1 MKKTVLLKISGEALL
16 GQKDYGIDNNV
27 VDRIALE
34 MKEAGGDTQIA
45 VVVGGGNIFR
55 GMQLSNK
62 TGMVRATADSMG
74 MLATIMN
81 AIALKDRFMAAGTP
95 TQILSSF
102 NIEGMIE
109 GFESDKAIRILER
122 GNVDFILYDLGVSM
136 FHFKKA
142 ERGFSFNENNKLDM
156 RLGINK
162 INAYEVINK
171 YEKKDLER
179 IFKEYGEIKNYSKLA
194 EIIIKE
200 RNKKNIETAKEL
212 ENIIFHNSDKS
223 KKYGKINPATLI
235 FQAIRIE
242 VNDELNIL
250 KKSIENIKNILKK
263 YGVVVIIS
271 YHSLEDR
278 IVKRFFKDNEKTKNK
293 DGIFK
298 LLNSK
303 VLKPTNEEI
312 KLNIASRSAKLRAA
326 QLL

>member
-1 MKKTVLLKISGEALL
+1 MIKKPIILQMDNMESQIIHKPVMIKEVLSFIPENSN
-16 GQKDYGIDNNV
+16 IV
-27 VDRIALE
+27 VDATLGEGGHTKAMLDLNLEVHSFERDKNILEIA
-34 MKEAGGDTQIA
+34 KK
-45 VVVGGGNIFR
+45 R
-55 GMQLSNK
+55 LSNYK
-62 TGMVRATADSMG
+62 KFYYYNNTYDKMIDS
-74 MLATIMN
+74 LP
-81 AIALKDRFMAAGTP
+81 K
-95 TQILSSF
+95 
-102 NIEGMIE
+102 NII
-109 GFESDKAIRILER
+109 

-156 RLGINK
+156 RLGINEK
-162 INAYEVINK
+162 NAYEVINR
-171 YEKKDLER
+171 YGKKDLER
-179 IFKEYGEIKNYSKLA
+179 IFKEYGEIKNPSKIA
-194 EIIIKE
+194 DAIIRE
-200 RNKKNIETAKEL
+200 REKKNIETAKEL

-235 FQAIRIE
+235 FQAVRIE

-263 YGVVVIIS
+263 YGVIVIIS

>member
-1 MKKTVLLKISGEALL
+1 MIKKPIILQMDNMESQIIHKPVMIKEVLSFIPKNSNI
-16 GQKDYGIDNNV
+16 V
-27 VDRIALE
+27 VDATLGEGGHTKAMLDLNLE
-34 MKEAGGDTQIA
+34 
-45 VVVGGGNIFR
+45 VH
-55 GMQLSNK
+55 
-62 TGMVRATADSMG
+62 
-74 MLATIMN
+74 
-81 AIALKDRFMAAGTP
+81 
-95 TQILSSF
+95 SF
-102 NIEGMIE
+102 ER
-109 GFESDKAIRILER
+109 DKNILEIAKKR
-122 GNVDFILYDLGVSM
+122 LADYKKFYYYNNTYDKMIDSLPKNIIGNVDFILYDLGVSM

-250 KKSIENIKNILKK
+250 KKSIENINNILKK

>member
-1 MKKTVLLKISGEALL
+1 MNNMESQIIHKPVMINEVLSFIPENSNIVIDATLGEGGHTKAMLDLNLEVHSFERDKNILEIAKKRLA
-16 GQKDYGIDNNV
+16 DYKKFYYYNNTYDKMIDSLPKN
-27 VDRIALE
+27 I
-34 MKEAGGDTQIA
+34 I
-45 VVVGGGNIFR
+45 GNI
-55 GMQLSNK
+55 
-62 TGMVRATADSMG
+62 
-74 MLATIMN
+74 
-81 AIALKDRFMAAGTP
+81 
-95 TQILSSF
+95 
-102 NIEGMIE
+102 
-109 GFESDKAIRILER
+109 
-122 GNVDFILYDLGVSM
+122 DFILYDLGVSM

-200 RNKKNIETAKEL
+200 RNQKNIETAKEL

-263 YGVVVIIS
+263 YGIVVIIS

>member
-1 MKKTVLLKISGEALL
+1 MIKKPIILQMDNMESQIIHKPVMIKEVLSFIPENSN
-16 GQKDYGIDNNV
+16 IV
-27 VDRIALE
+27 VDATLGEGGHTKAMLDLNLE
-34 MKEAGGDTQIA
+34 
-45 VVVGGGNIFR
+45 VH
-55 GMQLSNK
+55 
-62 TGMVRATADSMG
+62 
-74 MLATIMN
+74 
-81 AIALKDRFMAAGTP
+81 
-95 TQILSSF
+95 SF
-102 NIEGMIE
+102 ER
-109 GFESDKAIRILER
+109 DKNILEIAKKR
-122 GNVDFILYDLGVSM
+122 LADYKKFYYYNNTYDKMIDSLPKNIIRNVDFILYDLGVSM

>member
-1 MKKTVLLKISGEALL
+1 MIKKPIILQMDNMESQIIHKPVMIKEVLSFIPENSN
-16 GQKDYGIDNNV
+16 IV
-27 VDRIALE
+27 VDATLGEGGHTKAMLDLNLE
-34 MKEAGGDTQIA
+34 
-45 VVVGGGNIFR
+45 VH
-55 GMQLSNK
+55 
-62 TGMVRATADSMG
+62 
-74 MLATIMN
+74 
-81 AIALKDRFMAAGTP
+81 
-95 TQILSSF
+95 SF
-102 NIEGMIE
+102 ER
-109 GFESDKAIRILER
+109 DKNILEIAKKR
-122 GNVDFILYDLGVSM
+122 LADYKKFYYYNNTYDKIIDSLPKNIIGNVDFILYDLGVSM

>member
-1 MKKTVLLKISGEALL
+1 MIKKPIILQMDNMESQIIHKPVMINEVLSFIPENSN
-16 GQKDYGIDNNV
+16 IV
-27 VDRIALE
+27 VDATLGEGGHTKAMLDLNLE
-34 MKEAGGDTQIA
+34 
-45 VVVGGGNIFR
+45 VY
-55 GMQLSNK
+55 
-62 TGMVRATADSMG
+62 
-74 MLATIMN
+74 
-81 AIALKDRFMAAGTP
+81 
-95 TQILSSF
+95 
-102 NIEGMIE
+102 
-109 GFESDKAIRILER
+109 GFERDKNILEIAKKR
-122 GNVDFILYDLGVSM
+122 LADYKKFYYYNNTYDKMIDSLPKNIIGNVDFILYDLGVSM

>member
-1 MKKTVLLKISGEALL
+1 MIKKPIIL
-16 GQKDYGIDNNV
+16 QMDNMESQIIHKPVMIKEILSFIPENSNIV
-27 VDRIALE
+27 VDATLGEGGHTKAMLDLNLE
-34 MKEAGGDTQIA
+34 
-45 VVVGGGNIFR
+45 VH
-55 GMQLSNK
+55 
-62 TGMVRATADSMG
+62 
-74 MLATIMN
+74 
-81 AIALKDRFMAAGTP
+81 
-95 TQILSSF
+95 SF
-102 NIEGMIE
+102 ER
-109 GFESDKAIRILER
+109 DKNILEIAKKR
-122 GNVDFILYDLGVSM
+122 LEDYKKFYYYNNTYDKMIDSLPKNIIGNVDFILYDLGVSM

-223 KKYGKINPATLI
+223 KKYGKINPSTLI

-293 DGIFK
+293 EGIFK

>member
-1 MKKTVLLKISGEALL
+1 MIKKPIILQMDNMESQIIHKPVMIKEVLSFIPENSN
-16 GQKDYGIDNNV
+16 IV
-27 VDRIALE
+27 VDATLGEGGHTKAMLDLNLEVYGFERDKNILEIA
-34 MKEAGGDTQIA
+34 KK
-45 VVVGGGNIFR
+45 R
-55 GMQLSNK
+55 LSNYK
-62 TGMVRATADSMG
+62 KFYYYNNTYDKMIDS
-74 MLATIMN
+74 LP
-81 AIALKDRFMAAGTP
+81 K
-95 TQILSSF
+95 
-102 NIEGMIE
+102 NII
-109 GFESDKAIRILER
+109 

-142 ERGFSFNENNKLDM
+142 KRGFSFNENNKLDM

-171 YEKKDLER
+171 YEKKDLEK

>member
-1 MKKTVLLKISGEALL
+1 MIKKPIILQMDNMESQIIHKPVMIKEVLSFIPENSN
-16 GQKDYGIDNNV
+16 IV
-27 VDRIALE
+27 VDATLGEGGHTKAMLDLNLEVHSFERDKNILEIA
-34 MKEAGGDTQIA
+34 KK
-45 VVVGGGNIFR
+45 R
-55 GMQLSNK
+55 LSNYK
-62 TGMVRATADSMG
+62 KFYYYNNTYDKMIDS
-74 MLATIMN
+74 LP
-81 AIALKDRFMAAGTP
+81 K
-95 TQILSSF
+95 
-102 NIEGMIE
+102 NII
-109 GFESDKAIRILER
+109 

-212 ENIIFHNSDKS
+212 ENIIFHNSNKS

>member
-1 MKKTVLLKISGEALL
+1 MIKKPIILQMDNMESQIIHKPVMIKEVLSFIPENSN
-16 GQKDYGIDNNV
+16 IV
-27 VDRIALE
+27 VDSTLGEGGHTKAMLDLNLEVHSFERDKNILEIA
-34 MKEAGGDTQIA
+34 KK
-45 VVVGGGNIFR
+45 R
-55 GMQLSNK
+55 LSNYK
-62 TGMVRATADSMG
+62 KFYYYNNTYDKMID
-74 MLATIMN
+74 L
-81 AIALKDRFMAAGTP
+81 LPK
-95 TQILSSF
+95 
-102 NIEGMIE
+102 NII
-109 GFESDKAIRILER
+109 

>member
-1 MKKTVLLKISGEALL
+1 MIKKPIILQMDNMESQIIHKPVMIKEVLSFIPENSN
-16 GQKDYGIDNNV
+16 IV
-27 VDRIALE
+27 VDATLGEGGHTKAMLDLNLE
-34 MKEAGGDTQIA
+34 
-45 VVVGGGNIFR
+45 VH
-55 GMQLSNK
+55 
-62 TGMVRATADSMG
+62 
-74 MLATIMN
+74 
-81 AIALKDRFMAAGTP
+81 
-95 TQILSSF
+95 SF
-102 NIEGMIE
+102 ER
-109 GFESDKAIRILER
+109 DKNILEIAKKR
-122 GNVDFILYDLGVSM
+122 LSDYKKFYYYNNTYDKMIDSLPKNIIGNVDFILYDLGVSM

-171 YEKKDLER
+171 YEKKDFER

-235 FQAIRIE
+235 FQAVRIE

-293 DGIFK
+293 EGIFK

-312 KLNIASRSAKLRAA
+312 KLNPASRSAKLRAA

>member
-1 MKKTVLLKISGEALL
+1 MESQIIHKPVMIKEVLSFIPENSN
-16 GQKDYGIDNNV
+16 IV
-27 VDRIALE
+27 VDATLGEGGHTKAMLDLNLE
-34 MKEAGGDTQIA
+34 
-45 VVVGGGNIFR
+45 VH
-55 GMQLSNK
+55 
-62 TGMVRATADSMG
+62 
-74 MLATIMN
+74 
-81 AIALKDRFMAAGTP
+81 
-95 TQILSSF
+95 SF
-102 NIEGMIE
+102 ER
-109 GFESDKAIRILER
+109 DKNILEIAKKR
-122 GNVDFILYDLGVSM
+122 LANYKNFYYYNNTYDKMIDSLSKNIIGNVDFILYDLGVSM

-200 RNKKNIETAKEL
+200 RKKKNIETAKEL

-293 DGIFK
+293 EGIFK

>member
-1 MKKTVLLKISGEALL
+1 MIKKPIILQMDNMESQIIHKPVMIKEVLSFIPENSN
-16 GQKDYGIDNNV
+16 IV
-27 VDRIALE
+27 VDATLGEGGHTKAMLDLNLE
-34 MKEAGGDTQIA
+34 
-45 VVVGGGNIFR
+45 VH
-55 GMQLSNK
+55 
-62 TGMVRATADSMG
+62 
-74 MLATIMN
+74 
-81 AIALKDRFMAAGTP
+81 
-95 TQILSSF
+95 SF
-102 NIEGMIE
+102 ER
-109 GFESDKAIRILER
+109 DKNILEIAKKR
-122 GNVDFILYDLGVSM
+122 LADYKKFYYYNNTYDKMIDSLPKNIIGNVDFILYDLGVSM
-136 FHFKKA
+136 FHFKKS
-142 ERGFSFNENNKLDM
+142 ERGFSFKENNKLDM

-194 EIIIKE
+194 EIIIEE

-263 YGVVVIIS
+263 YGIVVIIS

-278 IVKRFFKDNEKTKNK
+278 IIKRFFKDNEKTKNK

>member
-1 MKKTVLLKISGEALL
+1 MDNMESQIIHKPVMIKEVLSFIPENSN
-16 GQKDYGIDNNV
+16 IV
-27 VDRIALE
+27 VDATLGEGGHTKAMLDLNLE
-34 MKEAGGDTQIA
+34 
-45 VVVGGGNIFR
+45 VH
-55 GMQLSNK
+55 
-62 TGMVRATADSMG
+62 
-74 MLATIMN
+74 
-81 AIALKDRFMAAGTP
+81 
-95 TQILSSF
+95 SF
-102 NIEGMIE
+102 ER
-109 GFESDKAIRILER
+109 DKNILEIAKKR
-122 GNVDFILYDLGVSM
+122 LADYKKFYYYNNTYDKMIDLLPKNIIGNVDFILYDLGVSM

-142 ERGFSFNENNKLDM
+142 EKGFSFNENNKLDM

-250 KKSIENIKNILKK
+250 KNSIENIKNILKK

>member
-1 MKKTVLLKISGEALL
+1 MDNMESQIIHKPVMIKEVLSFIPENSNIVVDATLGEGGHTKAMLDLNLEVHSFERDKNILKIA
-16 GQKDYGIDNNV
+16 KK
-27 VDRIALE
+27 R
-34 MKEAGGDTQIA
+34 
-45 VVVGGGNIFR
+45 
-55 GMQLSNK
+55 LSNYK
-62 TGMVRATADSMG
+62 KFYYYNNTYDKMIDS
-74 MLATIMN
+74 LP
-81 AIALKDRFMAAGTP
+81 K
-95 TQILSSF
+95 
-102 NIEGMIE
+102 NII
-109 GFESDKAIRILER
+109 

-223 KKYGKINPATLI
+223 KKYGKINPSTLI

>member
-1 MKKTVLLKISGEALL
+1 M
-16 GQKDYGIDNNV
+16 DNMESQIIHKPVMIKEILSFIPENSNIV
-27 VDRIALE
+27 VDATLGEGGHTKAMLDLNLE
-34 MKEAGGDTQIA
+34 
-45 VVVGGGNIFR
+45 VH
-55 GMQLSNK
+55 
-62 TGMVRATADSMG
+62 
-74 MLATIMN
+74 
-81 AIALKDRFMAAGTP
+81 
-95 TQILSSF
+95 SF
-102 NIEGMIE
+102 ER
-109 GFESDKAIRILER
+109 DKNILEIAKKR
-122 GNVDFILYDLGVSM
+122 LADYKKFYYYNNTYDKMIDSLPKNIIGNVDFILYDLGVSM

-263 YGVVVIIS
+263 YGVIVIIS

-278 IVKRFFKDNEKTKNK
+278 IIKRFFKDNEKTKNK

>member
-1 MKKTVLLKISGEALL
+1 MIKKPIILQMDNMESQIIHKPVMIKEVLSFIPENSN
-16 GQKDYGIDNNV
+16 IV
-27 VDRIALE
+27 VDATLGEGGHTKAMLDLNLE
-34 MKEAGGDTQIA
+34 
-45 VVVGGGNIFR
+45 VH
-55 GMQLSNK
+55 
-62 TGMVRATADSMG
+62 
-74 MLATIMN
+74 
-81 AIALKDRFMAAGTP
+81 
-95 TQILSSF
+95 SF
-102 NIEGMIE
+102 ER
-109 GFESDKAIRILER
+109 DKNILEIAKKR
-122 GNVDFILYDLGVSM
+122 LADYKKFYYYNNTYDKMIDSLPKNIIGNVDFILYDLGVSM

-235 FQAIRIE
+235 FQAVRIE

-293 DGIFK
+293 EGIFK

>member
-1 MKKTVLLKISGEALL
+1 MIKKPIIL
-16 GQKDYGIDNNV
+16 QMDNMESQIIHKPVMIKEILSFIPENSNIV
-27 VDRIALE
+27 VDATLGEGGHTKAMLDLNLEVYGFERDKNILEIA
-34 MKEAGGDTQIA
+34 KK
-45 VVVGGGNIFR
+45 R
-55 GMQLSNK
+55 LSNYK
-62 TGMVRATADSMG
+62 KFYYYNNTYDKMIDS
-74 MLATIMN
+74 LP
-81 AIALKDRFMAAGTP
+81 K
-95 TQILSSF
+95 
-102 NIEGMIE
+102 NII
-109 GFESDKAIRILER
+109 

-156 RLGINK
+156 RHGINK

-263 YGVVVIIS
+263 YGIVVIIS

>member
-1 MKKTVLLKISGEALL
+1 MESQIIHKPVMIKEVLSFIPENSN
-16 GQKDYGIDNNV
+16 IV
-27 VDRIALE
+27 VDATLGEGGHTKAMLDLNLE
-34 MKEAGGDTQIA
+34 
-45 VVVGGGNIFR
+45 VH
-55 GMQLSNK
+55 
-62 TGMVRATADSMG
+62 
-74 MLATIMN
+74 
-81 AIALKDRFMAAGTP
+81 
-95 TQILSSF
+95 SF
-102 NIEGMIE
+102 ER
-109 GFESDKAIRILER
+109 DKNILEIAKKR
-122 GNVDFILYDLGVSM
+122 LADYKKFYYYNNTYDKMIDSLPKNIIGNVDFILYDLGVSM

-293 DGIFK
+293 EGIFK

>member
-1 MKKTVLLKISGEALL
+1 MIKKPIILQMDNMESQIIHKPVMIKEVLSFIPENSN
-16 GQKDYGIDNNV
+16 IV
-27 VDRIALE
+27 VDATLGEGGHTKAMLDLNLE
-34 MKEAGGDTQIA
+34 
-45 VVVGGGNIFR
+45 VH
-55 GMQLSNK
+55 
-62 TGMVRATADSMG
+62 
-74 MLATIMN
+74 
-81 AIALKDRFMAAGTP
+81 
-95 TQILSSF
+95 SF
-102 NIEGMIE
+102 ER
-109 GFESDKAIRILER
+109 DKNILEIAKKR
-122 GNVDFILYDLGVSM
+122 LANYKKFYYYNNTYDKMIDSLPKNIIGNVDFILYDLGVSM

-278 IVKRFFKDNEKTKNK
+278 IVKRFFKDNQKTKNK

>member
-1 MKKTVLLKISGEALL
+1 MIKKPIIL
-16 GQKDYGIDNNV
+16 QMDNMESQIIHKPVMIKEILSFIPENSNIV
-27 VDRIALE
+27 VDATLGEGGHTKAMLDLNLE
-34 MKEAGGDTQIA
+34 
-45 VVVGGGNIFR
+45 VH
-55 GMQLSNK
+55 
-62 TGMVRATADSMG
+62 
-74 MLATIMN
+74 
-81 AIALKDRFMAAGTP
+81 
-95 TQILSSF
+95 SF
-102 NIEGMIE
+102 ER
-109 GFESDKAIRILER
+109 DKNILEIAKKR
-122 GNVDFILYDLGVSM
+122 LEDYKKFYYYNNTYDKMIDSLPKNIIGNVDFILYDLGVSM

>member
-1 MKKTVLLKISGEALL
+1 MIKKPIILQMDNIEYEIIHKPVMIKEVLSFIPENSN
-16 GQKDYGIDNNV
+16 IV
-27 VDRIALE
+27 VDATLGEGGHTKAMLDLNLE
-34 MKEAGGDTQIA
+34 
-45 VVVGGGNIFR
+45 VY
-55 GMQLSNK
+55 
-62 TGMVRATADSMG
+62 
-74 MLATIMN
+74 
-81 AIALKDRFMAAGTP
+81 
-95 TQILSSF
+95 
-102 NIEGMIE
+102 
-109 GFESDKAIRILER
+109 GFERDKNILEIAKKR
-122 GNVDFILYDLGVSM
+122 LSDYKKFYCYNNTYDKIIDSLPKNIIGNVDFILYDLGVSM

>member
-1 MKKTVLLKISGEALL
+1 MIKKPIIL
-16 GQKDYGIDNNV
+16 QMDNMESQIIHKPVMIKEILSFIPENSNIV
-27 VDRIALE
+27 VDATLGEGGHTKAMLDLNLE
-34 MKEAGGDTQIA
+34 
-45 VVVGGGNIFR
+45 VY
-55 GMQLSNK
+55 
-62 TGMVRATADSMG
+62 
-74 MLATIMN
+74 
-81 AIALKDRFMAAGTP
+81 
-95 TQILSSF
+95 
-102 NIEGMIE
+102 
-109 GFESDKAIRILER
+109 GFERDKNILEIAKKR
-122 GNVDFILYDLGVSM
+122 LADYKKFYYYNNTYDKMIDSLPKNIIGNVDFILYDLGVSM

-263 YGVVVIIS
+263 YGIVVIIS

-312 KLNIASRSAKLRAA
+312 KLNIASRSAKMRAA

>member
-1 MKKTVLLKISGEALL
+1 MNNMEYEIIHKPVMIKEVLSFIPENSN
-16 GQKDYGIDNNV
+16 IV
-27 VDRIALE
+27 VDATLGEGGHTKAMLDLNLE
-34 MKEAGGDTQIA
+34 
-45 VVVGGGNIFR
+45 VY
-55 GMQLSNK
+55 
-62 TGMVRATADSMG
+62 
-74 MLATIMN
+74 
-81 AIALKDRFMAAGTP
+81 
-95 TQILSSF
+95 
-102 NIEGMIE
+102 
-109 GFESDKAIRILER
+109 GFERDKNILEIAKKR
-122 GNVDFILYDLGVSM
+122 LADYKKFYYYNNTYDKMIDSLPKNIIGNVDFILYDLGVSM

-179 IFKEYGEIKNYSKLA
+179 IFKEYGEIKNSPKIA
-194 EIIIKE
+194 DAIIKE
-200 RNKKNIETAKEL
+200 REKKNIETAKEL

>member
-1 MKKTVLLKISGEALL
+1 MIKKPIILQMDNMESQIIHKPVMIKEVLSFIPENSN
-16 GQKDYGIDNNV
+16 IV
-27 VDRIALE
+27 VDATLGEGGHTKAMLDLNLE
-34 MKEAGGDTQIA
+34 
-45 VVVGGGNIFR
+45 VH
-55 GMQLSNK
+55 
-62 TGMVRATADSMG
+62 
-74 MLATIMN
+74 
-81 AIALKDRFMAAGTP
+81 
-95 TQILSSF
+95 SF
-102 NIEGMIE
+102 ER
-109 GFESDKAIRILER
+109 DKNILEIAKKR
-122 GNVDFILYDLGVSM
+122 LADYKKFYYYNNTYDKMIDSLPKNIIGNVDFILYDLGVSM

-156 RLGINK
+156 RLGLNK

-212 ENIIFHNSDKS
+212 ENIIFHNSNKS

-263 YGVVVIIS
+263 YGVIVIIS